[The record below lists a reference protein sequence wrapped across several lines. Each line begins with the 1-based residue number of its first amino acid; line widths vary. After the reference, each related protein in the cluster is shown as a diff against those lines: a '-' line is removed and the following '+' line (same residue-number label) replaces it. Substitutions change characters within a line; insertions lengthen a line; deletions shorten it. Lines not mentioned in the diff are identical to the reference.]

1 VSKDAAP
8 LGCSCFLPAP
18 QVEKSTSETLPAESQ
33 SRGQGLMDIKQPRCI
48 LACYKG
54 KGKLLALTSSQRRVT
69 LDAAKSFS
77 LPGLTRGS
85 TELERTGGNRM
96 WRDAS
101 TWEPESEE

>member
-1 VSKDAAP
+1 MLRPSAALASFHHLKWRKAP
-8 LGCSCFLPAP
+8 AKPFL
-18 QVEKSTSETLPAESQ
+18 QNQ
-33 SRGQGLMDIKQPRCI
+33 SHSQGLMDIKQPRCI